1 MPGLPEASVQIYS
14 RQVRDA
20 KPQAPPEIVATH
32 DILHQAAAS
41 GQQDEVQRLLEL
53 RCELLKVDSWG
64 RNALH
69 WAAEHGHVG
78 CCNAILRAAESKDV
92 LQQLCTL
99 EDSSSRTPLNAAL
112 RAVPQKAQQL
122 ARLCIQRADE
132 LQVEA
137 KSPRSRDAPQTH
149 TRVKEELKATVK
161 EEAASEQKDVKQEL
175 TGVPFQP
182 GERPAYAAL
191 SKANE
196 PGRAMRGWASRSRS
210 RSPCPSGSLKPSRKP
225 SLSKPVESSR
235 NQTYG
240 YERPSLR
247 MHTVQLDAETRNKLL
262 KALADQEPRKA
273 KVESEAEPVQARLE
287 ELAREATLQ
296 REVEE
301 KQKLRVKLEQVL
313 ERAQRLEEEQSQTQG
328 ECAQLQAR
336 LQELQASRA
345 ALQHAAENE
354 PLHAELEQAKAKEAT
369 RLKKENDDLQVQLQ
383 KAQLQVRQLQSQAD
397 SLQDTQ
403 ETLQRSQRE
412 KDGLQSELQKVQLQA
427 QQGQKQVDSLKEE
440 SERSKKEKDALQAEL
455 QKAQLQARQSQ
466 SQIDSL
472 QDKVT
477 ELQRVQEESARS
489 KKEKDGL
496 QAELQKV
503 ELQAQQWQ
511 KHIDSLKA
519 PGEATG
525 LYQICF
531 HHPETREP
539 LVPGTPEYA
548 LLLPKILAGLPSATR
563 SWLESL
569 LETGRA
575 PGPLPEEPELPKRSD
590 VQACQAKVKE
600 LQDAQEAL
608 QRSKREKDGLQAELQ
623 KALLQAQQG
632 QRQVDSLQEKVA
644 ELQGI
649 KEDSARSKKEKDGWQ
664 AELKKAQLQARQ
676 SQSQIDSLQ
685 AKVTEL
691 QGVQEESARS
701 KKEKD
706 GLQAELQK
714 VQLQAQQGQRQ
725 VDSLQAKVTEL
736 QGVQEKSAR
745 SKKEKDGL
753 QAELQKVQL
762 QAQQRQRQVDSL
774 QAKVTELQGVQ
785 EESARSKKEKDG
797 LQAELQKV
805 QLQAQ
810 QRQRQVDSLQAKVT
824 ELQGVQEESARS
836 KKEKD
841 GLQAELQKVQ
851 LQAQQGQRQVDS
863 LQAKVTELQGVQEE
877 SARSKKEKDGLQA
890 ELQKVQLQAQQG
902 QRQVDSLQAGEATGL
917 YQICFHHPETREPLV
932 PGTPEY
938 ALMLPKILA
947 GLPSATRSWLESLLE
962 TGKAPGPLP
971 EEPELPKRSDV
982 RACQADLKRKRQEL
996 AQKPAPEDIPGCDE
1010 TRQLY
1015 KICFHDPDTGRP
1027 LVKGM
1032 PGFATIARTALQHME
1047 GQPQWIQDLLR
1058 SLAE

>member
-1 MPGLPEASVQIYS
+1 MRSPEVSLARLEHLPQEESRAYWKLFKKLTGTGAGSAEGSVVREFLQRANLSEKLLQEVWRLAHLDESADFESFCVACRLVAHAQDARSITAAQVAEVPSKAPNFEEDFDFEAVAMGVSPGQGQPSHEPAPEVPPVRGDRITHAAAGDRTYVPIRPSGSASLLSKGLGSDWSPLERELVRAREDLDATLAQKAQLEATGFVTRRAQRYPEASVQIYS

-427 QQGQKQVDSLKEE
+427 QQGQKQVDSLK
-440 SERSKKEKDALQAEL
+440 
-455 QKAQLQARQSQ
+455 
-466 SQIDSL
+466 
-472 QDKVT
+472 DKVT

-725 VDSLQAKVTEL
+725 VDSLQA
-736 QGVQEKSAR
+736 
-745 SKKEKDGL
+745 
-753 QAELQKVQL
+753 
-762 QAQQRQRQVDSL
+762 
-774 QAKVTELQGVQ
+774 
-785 EESARSKKEKDG
+785 
-797 LQAELQKV
+797 
-805 QLQAQ
+805 
-810 QRQRQVDSLQAKVT
+810 
-824 ELQGVQEESARS
+824 
-836 KKEKD
+836 
-841 GLQAELQKVQ
+841 
-851 LQAQQGQRQVDS
+851 
-863 LQAKVTELQGVQEE
+863 
-877 SARSKKEKDGLQA
+877 
-890 ELQKVQLQAQQG
+890 
-902 QRQVDSLQAGEATGL
+902 GEATGL